1 MMRERKSKGEG
12 ATIERIKSELLL
24 LETLAEEGEE
34 RGGAGRQ
41 EKRSARSTRDK
52 YTTKEHSAYPSSL

>member
-1 MMRERKSKGEG
+1 MK
-12 ATIERIKSELLL
+12 RIKSELLL

-41 EKRSARSTRDK
+41 EKRSVRLTRDK
-52 YTTKEHSAYPSSL
+52 YTTKEHNAYPSSL